1 MAFQYCR
8 ANKFRLMKSSKII
21 KSGDPRHLSGV
32 VSMRRPLFTPISVFA
47 LAALSGGAM
56 FAQSMFD
63 QSFAGTWQGA
73 LKLPQA
79 PNSEIRIVLKIS
91 RTTNDKLAGQFY
103 SIDQSGPAV
112 PTTTLTASGPAIKM
126 TLERINASYEGRMT
140 PDGKTISGTFNQGAP
155 LPLEFT
161 RATPETAWTIPEPPA
176 PPKAMDPKADP
187 SFDVATI
194 KPSDPNRPGWGL
206 GRDRE
211 GVFRTQSTTV
221 ADLARYAFT
230 AHLKQLIG
238 LPAWAETE
246 KFDVLGK
253 PDTPGFSSTEQM
265 RTMVRKLLVERFSLA
280 YHREKKQI
288 PVYALTVAKAGPKV
302 KQETEALSGPAF
314 GGAPQRG
321 FQGRSATMAEF
332 ASIMQSQFM
341 DLPVVDQTALGDTRY
356 TFTLK
361 FTPDS
366 TMRPFGGTLDAQAPP
381 LSADDAPPDLFSALE
396 QQLGLRLQK
405 TKASV
410 DVIVIDKI
418 EKPSAN

>member
-1 MAFQYCR
+1 
-8 ANKFRLMKSSKII
+8 
-21 KSGDPRHLSGV
+21 
-32 VSMRRPLFTPISVFA
+32 MRRLLSTPISVFA
-47 LAALSGGAM
+47 LAALSGGVM
-56 FAQSMFD
+56 FAQSFT
-63 QSFAGTWQGA
+63 GTWQGA
-73 LKLPQA
+73 LKIPQA
-79 PNSEIRIVLKIS
+79 PDGELRIVLKIS
-91 RTTNDKLAGQFY
+91 TTANDKLAGEFY
-103 SIDQSGPAV
+103 SIDQGSSAI

-126 TLERINASYEGRMT
+126 TIERLNARYEGKLS

-161 RATPETAWTIPEPPA
+161 RATPETAWTIPEPPP

-206 GRDRE
+206 GRDQE
-211 GVFRTQSTTV
+211 GIFHTQNTTV

-253 PDTPGFSSTEQM
+253 PDMPGFSTTAQM

-280 YHREKKQI
+280 YHKEKKEI
-288 PVYALTVAKAGPKV
+288 SVYAVTVAKGGPNIKP
-302 KQETEALSGPAF
+302 ETQPLPGPAF

-356 TFTLK
+356 TFILK
-361 FTPDS
+361 FTPDP
-366 TMRPFGGTLDAQAPP
+366 TMHGFGGTFDALAPP
-381 LSADDAPPDLFSALE
+381 AAADDAPPDLFSAMV

-405 TKASV
+405 TKAAV
-410 DVIVIDKI
+410 DVTVIDKI

>member
-1 MAFQYCR
+1 MS
-8 ANKFRLMKSSKII
+8 RL
-21 KSGDPRHLSGV
+21 LS
-32 VSMRRPLFTPISVFA
+32 TPISVFA

-56 FAQSMFD
+56 FAQSFT
-63 QSFAGTWQGA
+63 GTWQGA
-73 LKLPQA
+73 LKIPQA
-79 PNSEIRIVLKIS
+79 PNGELRIVLKIS
-91 RTTNDKLAGQFY
+91 TAANDKLAGEFY
-103 SIDQSGPAV
+103 TIDQSSPGIPA
-112 PTTTLTASGPAIKM
+112 TITASGSTIKM
-126 TLERINASYEGRMT
+126 TVERINATYEGKMA
-140 PDGKTISGTFNQGAP
+140 PDGKTVSGTFNQGAP
-155 LPLEFT
+155 LHLDFS
-161 RATPETAWTIPEPPA
+161 RATPETAWTIPEPPP

-206 GRDRE
+206 GRDQE
-211 GVFRTQSTTV
+211 GIFHTQNTTV

-253 PDTPGFSSTEQM
+253 PDMPGFSTTPQM

-280 YHREKKQI
+280 YHKEKKEI
-288 PVYALTVAKAGPKV
+288 PVYAVTVAKGGPKI
-302 KQETEALSGPAF
+302 QPETQPLPGPAF

-341 DLPVVDQTALGDTRY
+341 DLPVVDQTGLGDTRY
-356 TFTLK
+356 TFILK
-361 FTPDS
+361 FTPDP
-366 TMRPFGGTLDAQAPP
+366 TMHGFGGTFDAQTPAPA
-381 LSADDAPPDLFSALE
+381 ADDAPPDLFSAMV

-405 TKASV
+405 AKAAV

>member
-1 MAFQYCR
+1 
-8 ANKFRLMKSSKII
+8 
-21 KSGDPRHLSGV
+21 
-32 VSMRRPLFTPISVFA
+32 MRRLLFTLISVFA
-47 LAALSGGAM
+47 LAALSGGAT
-56 FAQSMFD
+56 FAQSFT
-63 QSFAGTWQGA
+63 GTWQGA
-73 LKLPQA
+73 LKNPQA
-79 PNSEIRIVLKIS
+79 PNGELRIVLKIS
-91 RTTNDKLAGQFY
+91 TTANDKLAGEFY
-103 SIDQSGPAV
+103 SIDQSGPAL
-112 PTTTLTASGPAIKM
+112 PTTTLTASGPTIKM
-126 TLERINASYEGRMT
+126 TVERINASYEGKLS
-140 PDGKTISGTFNQGAP
+140 PDGKTISGTFNQGA
-155 LPLEFT
+155 LVHLDFT
-161 RATPETAWTIPEPPA
+161 RATPETAWTIPGPPP

-194 KPSDPNRPGWGL
+194 KPSDPNRSEWGL
-206 GRDRE
+206 GRDQE
-211 GVFRTQSTTV
+211 GIFHTQGTTV

-230 AHLKQLIG
+230 VHLKQLID

-280 YHREKKQI
+280 YHKEKKEI
-288 PVYALTVAKAGPKV
+288 PVYALTVSKGGPKI
-302 KQETEALSGPAF
+302 KQETDSLPGPAF

-341 DLPVVDQTALGDTRY
+341 DLPVVDQTGLRDTRY

-361 FTPDS
+361 FTPDP
-366 TMRPFGGTLDAQAPP
+366 TMRPFGGTFDAQAP
-381 LSADDAPPDLFSALE
+381 LSADDAPPDLFSAIE

>member
-1 MAFQYCR
+1 
-8 ANKFRLMKSSKII
+8 
-21 KSGDPRHLSGV
+21 
-32 VSMRRPLFTPISVFA
+32 MRRLLSTPISVFA
-47 LAALSGGAM
+47 LAALSGGAI
-56 FAQSMFD
+56 FAQSFT
-63 QSFAGTWQGA
+63 GTWQGA
-73 LKLPQA
+73 LKIPQA
-79 PNSEIRIVLKIS
+79 PNGELRIVLKIS
-91 RTTNDKLAGQFY
+91 TTANDKLAGEFY
-103 SIDQSGPAV
+103 SIDQSGPAI

-126 TLERINASYEGRMT
+126 TIERINASYEGKLS

-155 LPLEFT
+155 LPLELT
-161 RATPETAWTIPEPPA
+161 RATPETAWAIPEPPA

-206 GRDRE
+206 GRDQE
-211 GVFRTQSTTV
+211 GIFHTQSTTL

-238 LPAWAETE
+238 LPAWAETD

-253 PDTPGFSSTEQM
+253 PDRPGFSSTEQM
-265 RTMVRKLLVERFSLA
+265 RTMVRKLLIERFSLA
-280 YHREKKQI
+280 YHKEKKQI
-288 PVYALTVAKAGPKV
+288 PVYALTVAKAGPKIR
-302 KQETEALSGPAF
+302 QETESLPGPAF
-314 GGAPQRG
+314 GGPPQRG

-332 ASIMQSQFM
+332 ASILQSQFM
-341 DLPVVDQTALGDTRY
+341 DLPVVDQTGLGDTRY
-356 TFTLK
+356 TFILK

-366 TMRPFGGTLDAQAPP
+366 TMRGFGGTYATQSPP
-381 LSADDAPPDLFSALE
+381 LSPDDAPPDLFSAME

-405 TKASV
+405 AKAPV